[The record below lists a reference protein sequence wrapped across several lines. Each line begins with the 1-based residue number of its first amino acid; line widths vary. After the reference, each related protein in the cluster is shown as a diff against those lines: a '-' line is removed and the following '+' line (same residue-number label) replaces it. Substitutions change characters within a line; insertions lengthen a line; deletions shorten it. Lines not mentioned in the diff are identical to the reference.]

1 MKKNKNYSLAS
12 YSWDNKEVN
21 AIKQVLKTKK
31 LTMGKNVKKFEK
43 IFSQFVNCKYALM
56 VNSGSSANLLAT
68 ASLFFKKKNPL
79 KAGDEIIVPA
89 VSWSTSF
96 FPFQQYNLK
105 LKFVDIDLNTLN
117 YNLSDLKKSI
127 SKKTRAILLVSL
139 LGNPNDYN
147 KIKKIISKKKIH
159 IIEDNAEAL
168 GAEYNGKVIGNFSN
182 LSTYSTFFSHHIST
196 IEGGIVC
203 TDNKELYQILLSL
216 RAHGWLR
223 DLPKN
228 NLIYNKT
235 GNDFKD
241 SFSFVLPGYNLRPTE
256 LNAVVGI
263 EQMKKIK
270 NFLKIRRENANYF
283 KKVFSNNKDFIIQK
297 DVSNSSWFG
306 FSLILRNKKILRSD
320 IIKLLKKN
328 KIDSR
333 PIVAGN
339 FLKNRVI
346 KYFNYSKTKK
356 LKNANYLHKN
366 GFFIGN
372 HHYNIKF
379 QIDKFRQK
387 VTNFIKLNEY

>member
-1 MKKNKNYSLAS
+1 
-12 YSWDNKEVN
+12 
-21 AIKQVLKTKK
+21 
-31 LTMGKNVKKFEK
+31 
-43 IFSQFVNCKYALM
+43 
-56 VNSGSSANLLAT
+56 
-68 ASLFFKKKNPL
+68 
-79 KAGDEIIVPA
+79 
-89 VSWSTSF
+89 
-96 FPFQQYNLK
+96 
-105 LKFVDIDLNTLN
+105 
-117 YNLSDLKKSI
+117 
-127 SKKTRAILLVSL
+127 
-139 LGNPNDYN
+139 
-147 KIKKIISKKKIH
+147 
-159 IIEDNAEAL
+159 L

>member
-366 GFFIGN
+366 GFVIGN

>member
-139 LGNPNDYN
+139 LGN
-147 KIKKIISKKKIH
+147 
-159 IIEDNAEAL
+159 
-168 GAEYNGKVIGNFSN
+168 
-182 LSTYSTFFSHHIST
+182 
-196 IEGGIVC
+196 
-203 TDNKELYQILLSL
+203 Q
-216 RAHGWLR
+216 
-223 DLPKN
+223 KN
-228 NLIYNKT
+228 
-235 GNDFKD
+235 
-241 SFSFVLPGYNLRPTE
+241 
-256 LNAVVGI
+256 
-263 EQMKKIK
+263 
-270 NFLKIRRENANYF
+270 
-283 KKVFSNNKDFIIQK
+283 
-297 DVSNSSWFG
+297 
-306 FSLILRNKKILRSD
+306 
-320 IIKLLKKN
+320 
-328 KIDSR
+328 
-333 PIVAGN
+333 
-339 FLKNRVI
+339 
-346 KYFNYSKTKK
+346 
-356 LKNANYLHKN
+356 
-366 GFFIGN
+366 
-372 HHYNIKF
+372 
-379 QIDKFRQK
+379 
-387 VTNFIKLNEY
+387 

>member
-96 FPFQQYNLK
+96 FPLQQYNLK

-328 KIDSR
+328 KIDTR

-339 FLKNRVI
+339 FLKNRAI
-346 KYFNYSKTKK
+346 KYFNYTKTKK

-379 QIDKFRQK
+379 QIDKFRKK